1 MGNLRSEDFA
11 KRVNEKREFAP
22 PLFEVATAADMCVDL
37 ILQGNTRPQ
46 FGQREQIVNSY
57 CLELGGSAN
66 IFATQ
71 MAKLGARTAVL
82 GYVGSDPFGDFILQR
97 LMESGVDSSLVKRYS
112 SIATGLGVT
121 LAEPDDRA
129 ILTVLGSIDLS
140 RPCDLPSSPR
150 SISKHWHVAS
160 PFLLRGLR
168 SAWPQFLGRA
178 KADGLTVSLD
188 PNWDP
193 DETWEGIKELLPL
206 VDVFLPNEA
215 EATALT
221 GLSDSIEAGC
231 QLAMSCPLVVV
242 KRGSR
247 GAIAV
252 REGRVWEIAASR
264 VPTSDGNPV
273 DTVGAGDNFDAGFL
287 RAWML
292 GKEID
297 ACLSLGSLCASA
309 SLSSASGIRG
319 QWVESL

>member
-1 MGNLRSEDFA
+1 MTDLRPEDFA
-11 KRVNEKREFAP
+11 KGADEKEESA
-22 PLFEVATAADMCVDL
+22 LFDVVTAADMCVDL

-46 FGQREQIVNSY
+46 FSQHEQIVSSY

-71 MAKLGARTAVL
+71 MAKLGAHTAVL
-82 GYVGSDPFGDFILQR
+82 GYVGCDAFGDFALQR
-97 LMESGVDSSLVKRYS
+97 LKDCGVNLSLVKRDS
-112 SIATGLGVT
+112 SIPTGLGVA
-121 LAEPDDRA
+121 LVEADDRA
-129 ILTVLGSIDLS
+129 ILTVLGSIDS
-140 RPCDLPSSPR
+140 SQPCDLPR
-150 SISKHWHVAS
+150 YLGDLCKHWHVAS

-168 SAWPQFLGRA
+168 SAWPEFLGRA

-193 DETWEGIKELLPL
+193 EEAWEGIKELLPL
-206 VDVFLPNEA
+206 VDVFLPNKA

-221 GLSDSIEAGC
+221 GLSDSIEAGR

-252 REGRVWEIAASR
+252 RGDRVWEIEASPVR
-264 VPTSDGNPV
+264 TSDGHPV

-292 GKEID
+292 GREID
-297 ACLSLGSLCASA
+297 ICLSLGSRCASA
-309 SLSSASGIRG
+309 SLTSEGGIRG
-319 QWVESL
+319 QWTGLI

>member
-1 MGNLRSEDFA
+1 
-11 KRVNEKREFAP
+11 
-22 PLFEVATAADMCVDL
+22 MCVDL

-46 FGQREQIVNSY
+46 FGQREQIVNSFS
-57 CLELGGSAN
+57 LELGGSAN

-82 GYVGSDPFGDFILQR
+82 GYVGCDAFGDFALQR
-97 LMESGVDSSLVKRYS
+97 LKESGVDSSLVKRES
-112 SIATGLGVT
+112 SIVTGLGVT
-121 LAEPDDRA
+121 LAEADDRA
-129 ILTVLGSIDLS
+129 ILTVLGSIDAS

-150 SISKHWHVAS
+150 SITRHWHVAS

-168 SAWPQFLGRA
+168 SAWPHFLSRA

-206 VDVFLPNEA
+206 VDVFLPNDA

-221 GLSDSIEAGC
+221 GLSDSTEAAC
-231 QLAMSCPLVVV
+231 RLAMSCPLVVV

-252 REGRVWEIAASR
+252 REGRVWEIPASS
-264 VPTSDGNPV
+264 VPTLDGIPV

-297 ACLSLGSLCASA
+297 ACLSLGTLCATASLCSA
-309 SLSSASGIRG
+309 GGIRG
-319 QWVESL
+319 QWVESI